1 MLIELRDI
9 HKDFNIEKGLFKQ
22 EAGLVRALDGVSLSL
37 EQFQSLG
44 IVGESGCGK
53 TTLAKVMLKLIP
65 ATSGE
70 VIFDQRRIS
79 NFRKDVQIIFQNPY
93 NSLNPKMRVGEIIS
107 EPLHVHRIIP
117 AGKRVERVRD
127 LLNMVGLDRSKL
139 SKYPKE
145 FSGGERQRVCIA
157 RALASGPKILVLDEP
172 ISSLDLTIQ
181 AKLLDLFAELKESL
195 KLTYIFISHNLAVI
209 KHIADSV
216 VVMRQGKIVEEGLKE
231 QIFNN
236 PQHFYTKL
244 LLESAG

>member
-117 AGKRVERVRD
+117 AGKRV
-127 LLNMVGLDRSKL
+127 
-139 SKYPKE
+139 
-145 FSGGERQRVCIA
+145 
-157 RALASGPKILVLDEP
+157 
-172 ISSLDLTIQ
+172 
-181 AKLLDLFAELKESL
+181 
-195 KLTYIFISHNLAVI
+195 
-209 KHIADSV
+209 
-216 VVMRQGKIVEEGLKE
+216 
-231 QIFNN
+231 
-236 PQHFYTKL
+236 
-244 LLESAG
+244 